1 MIPSKYLSNFW
12 RILEMHLINCET
24 SLQLKW
30 SSNYILFYILIAGT
44 VANQINFQINDT
56 KLYVFLVTSS
66 TQEDTKLLKQFES
79 GLKRTIS

>member
-1 MIPSKYLSNFW
+1 MVPSKYLSNFW
-12 RILEMHLINCET
+12 RILEMHLIKCET

-30 SSNYILFYILIAGT
+30 SSNYILIAGT